1 MNEDAK
7 SKFNI
12 LKEYT
17 VRFRAIDGGMISI
30 PIVGAT
36 DKDHAAELAKQYAR
50 ELYGQR
56 GASELTFLRV
66 MQPDDVVLYLPA
78 VAECAADTHVSK
90 EGAA

>member
-36 DKDHAAELAKQYAR
+36 
-50 ELYGQR
+50 G
-56 GASELTFLRV
+56 
-66 MQPDDVVLYLPA
+66 
-78 VAECAADTHVSK
+78 
-90 EGAA
+90 

>member
-7 SKFNI
+7 PKFAI

-17 VRFRAIDGGMISI
+17 VRFRATEGDMISI

-36 DKDHAAELAKQYAR
+36 SGDQAAELAKQYAR
-50 ELYGQR
+50 ALYGER
-56 GASELTFLRV
+56 GASELTLVRV
-66 MQPDDVVLYLPA
+66 MQPDDVVLYVPA
-78 VAECAADTHVSK
+78 VAESATNTPVSK